1 VRILVTGSGGFV
13 GRWFMRH
20 LAERGDEGIG
30 TDEELDVT
38 DAAGVAESITK
49 IAPDAVCH
57 LAAQS
62 SVGASWTGAQE
73 TYRVNVMGVVN
84 VLDAALLCADRP
96 RVLLISSSE
105 VYGRVS
111 PGDLP
116 VAEQHPMAP
125 VSPYAA
131 SKAAA
136 EMAGLQAWLG
146 SGLEVVRARPFNHTG
161 PGQRPD
167 FVVPA
172 LARQVANAS
181 WSGERLLRTGNLG
194 SRRDI
199 SDVRDVVIAYRL
211 LLDHGTP
218 GEVYN
223 VCGGRSVTIRE
234 VAETL
239 ISLAGGGIEIHVDP
253 ERVRPVDIP
262 ELRGDPSRLQA
273 ATDWRPTIP
282 LATTLADVLSY
293 WQQSPGSFPGS
304 PP

>member
-1 VRILVTGSGGFV
+1 
-13 GRWFMRH
+13 MRH

-38 DAAGVAESITK
+38 DAGRVAESITK

-62 SVGASWTGAQE
+62 SVGASWTGVQE
-73 TYRVNVMGVVN
+73 TYQVNLIGAVN
-84 VLDAALLCADRP
+84 VLDAALSCAERP

-105 VYGRVS
+105 VYGRIA
-111 PGDLP
+111 PADLP
-116 VAEQHPMAP
+116 VGEEHPMAP

-172 LARQVANAS
+172 LARQVADAS
-181 WSGERLLRTGNLG
+181 GSGERLLRTGNLA

-199 SDVRDVVIAYRL
+199 CDVRDVVVAYRL

-218 GEVYN
+218 GGVYN
-223 VCGGRSVTIRE
+223 VCGGTSVTIRE

-239 ISLAGGGIEIHVDP
+239 ISLAGGGIEIQVDP
-253 ERVRPVDIP
+253 ERVRPADIP
-262 ELRGDPSRLQA
+262 ELRGDPSRLRA
-273 ATDWRPTIP
+273 ATGWRPTIP
-282 LATTLADVLSY
+282 LTTTLADVLSY
-293 WQQSPGSFPGS
+293 WQEARGSSRASAP
-304 PP
+304 